1 MEFDSEKM
9 RGVLD
14 KSFPSIK
21 LPFHCDC
28 TSKDMLRKCREHVW
42 PAAGVK
48 DSNYQYSLVDGS
60 GTSIGHS
67 DFSIDLPDGGKE
79 TLPWTLSNYLR
90 VSNVKYPS
98 RMRLYCMRTLCTG
111 NY

>member
-1 MEFDSEKM
+1 M

-14 KSFPSIK
+14 KSFPAIK
-21 LPFHCDC
+21 LPFHHDC
-28 TSKDMLRKCREHVW
+28 SYEDMLRKCREHVW
-42 PAAGVK
+42 PDAGAK
-48 DSNYQYSLVDGS
+48 DSNYQYCLVDGS

-67 DFSIDLPDGGKE
+67 DFNIDLPDGGKE
-79 TLPWTLSNYLR
+79 ILPWTLNNYLQ

-98 RMRLYCMRTLCTG
+98 RMRTLCTG